1 MNPMVTTEIGQLSSE
16 CNTWI
21 SELRSLRQDINSL
34 KAQLLPLAS
43 KQHNK
48 DILLEVEHLDN
59 QFHIQLINI
68 HDVKHSI
75 KVHERKVE
83 FEKSAQQR
91 HVTENTL
98 QEHENLFDDFEA
110 LKNTIIELKQEF
122 TEFAIQA
129 VY

>member
-16 CNTWI
+16 CNAWI
-21 SELRSLRQDINSL
+21 SELRSLRQELNSL
-34 KAQLLPLAS
+34 KAQLVPMARH
-43 KQHNK
+43 QHNK

-75 KVHERKVE
+75 KVHERKIE
-83 FEKSAQQR
+83 LEKSMQQG

-98 QEHENLFDDFEA
+98 QEHENLFDDFED
-110 LKNTIIELKQEF
+110 LKNTIVQLKEEF
-122 TEFAIQA
+122 REFAIQA
-129 VY
+129 V

>member
-16 CNTWI
+16 CNAWI

-34 KAQLLPLAS
+34 KALLVPMAS

-48 DILLEVEHLDN
+48 DILIEVEHLDN

-83 FEKSAQQR
+83 FEKSMKHG

-98 QEHENLFDDFEA
+98 QEHENLFDDFET
-110 LKNTIIELKQEF
+110 LKNTIVELKTEF
-122 TEFAIQA
+122 RDFAIQA
-129 VY
+129 D

>member
-1 MNPMVTTEIGQLSSE
+1 MVTTEIGQLSSE
-16 CNTWI
+16 CNAWL
-21 SELRSLRQDINSL
+21 SELRSLRQELTSL
-34 KAQLLPLAS
+34 KAQLVPMARN
-43 KQHNK
+43 QHNK

-83 FEKSAQQR
+83 LEKAMQQG
-91 HVTENTL
+91 HVTENSL

-110 LKNTIIELKQEF
+110 LKNTITELKEEF
-122 TEFAIQA
+122 REFAIQA